1 MHNLKITKYNMYYL
15 YYMRMII
22 LYKQSS
28 DKKIIIYLIEMNTSK
43 NNFFKLI
50 RNKNGYLKN

>member
-43 NNFFKLI
+43 NNFS
-50 RNKNGYLKN
+50 N